1 MGYFSELD
9 IARQES
15 KFYQDAKNCSNELNI
30 NLENWLCD
38 DLSLHDITDLTPKQ
52 IIDEAKYVLSTF
64 FEIGHANNDALNS
77 EFDFDRQDARKEIKS
92 LKAFIRKYDKKG
104 N

>member
-9 IARQES
+9 IEKQES
-15 KFYQDAKNCSNELNI
+15 KIYQDAAVCSNELNI

-38 DLSLHDITDLTPKQ
+38 DLTMHDITDLTPKQ
-52 IIDEAKYVLSTF
+52 IVDEAKYVLSTF
-64 FEIGHANNDALNS
+64 FEFGHANNYALHS
-77 EFDFDRQDARKEIKS
+77 EFASERQDAKKEVKS
-92 LKAFIRKYDKKG
+92 LKAFIKKYDNKG

>member
-9 IARQES
+9 IEIQES
-15 KFYQDAKNCSNELNI
+15 KIYSDAAICSNELSI

-38 DLSLHDITDLTPKQ
+38 DLTMHDITDLTPQQ
-52 IIDEAKYVLSTF
+52 IVDEAKYVLSTF
-64 FEIGHANNDALNS
+64 FEIGHVNNDALNS